1 MNPTIFFSVC
11 SLLYCSLLIINLFSK
26 KEVKTAESKILKILV
41 IINLFSLICEASG
54 IFLGNN
60 YQKFKLLN
68 DVVLRSMLVLYIAWI
83 SFFIMYVLNVS
94 KQEDVFHIKN
104 YKLICGIMLV
114 GIIGAIFLP
123 IIYSINSEGV
133 IIYSTG
139 AAVQLVYYYA
149 MAFEVAS
156 LFVMFHYAKKVKVA
170 NYASLFALVILSTL
184 AAAIQSY
191 YPSLLLCAST
201 DTFVM
206 YIAYFSMKKRNAL
219 NNTKKD

>member
-11 SLLYCSLLIINLFSK
+11 SLLYCILLIVNLFSK
-26 KEVKTAESKILKILV
+26 KEVKTAESKILKILI

-68 DVVLRSMLVLYIAWI
+68 DVVLRAMLAFYIAWV
-83 SFFIMYVLNVS
+83 SFFVMYVLNVS
-94 KQEDVFHIKN
+94 RQEKVFNIKG
-104 YKLICGIMLV
+104 YKLIFGIMLA

-123 IIYSINSEGV
+123 IIYSTNEQGV

-149 MAFEVAS
+149 MVCEIVC
-156 LFVMFHYAKKVKVA
+156 LFIMFSHAKKVKVT

-184 AAAIQSY
+184 AATIQSY

-206 YIAYFSMKKRNAL
+206 YIAYLNMKKRKL
-219 NNTKKD
+219 LDDDKKD